1 MLEKSGFDG
10 LGVVVTGAAAGIG
23 AATAEVLGGLGAHV
37 LAVDLDADGLTELAG
52 RLAGSGAGCTVVEA
66 DLTERSDV
74 ERVSRAVEE
83 SGVVVKALVNNV
95 GANSR
100 RSILDLDPEQWDRD
114 LARNLTSAYL
124 LTRALLPALLAAPRG
139 GSVVNVSSTHAL
151 AANAAALGYATT
163 KSGLLGFTRQL
174 AAEYADRGLRVN
186 AVCPGLTMTRRI
198 ADRGVTEPQE
208 RMRDR
213 LLGRRFAAPEEVA
226 NGIAFLASDA
236 ASYITGV
243 TLPIDGG
250 FTAR

>member
-23 AATAEVLGGLGAHV
+23 AATAEVLGELGAHV
-37 LAVDLDADGLTELAG
+37 LAVDIDTDGLAELAG
-52 RLAGSGAGCTVVEA
+52 RLAGSGADCTVLEA
-66 DLTERSDV
+66 DLTDRSDV
-74 ERVSRAVEE
+74 ERVSRAVGET
-83 SGVVVKALVNNV
+83 GVVVKALVNNV
-95 GANSR
+95 GVNSR
-100 RSILDLDPEQWDRD
+100 HSIRDLEPEQWERD

-124 LTRALLPALLAAPRG
+124 LTRALLPLLLAAPRG

-151 AANAAALGYATT
+151 AANPASLGYATT

-174 AAEYADRGLRVN
+174 AAEFADSGLRVN

-198 ADRGVTEPQE
+198 TDRGIGEPQE
-208 RMRDR
+208 RLRDR
-213 LLGRRFAAPEEVA
+213 LLDRRFAEPEEVA
-226 NGIAFLASDA
+226 YGIAFLASDA